1 METISNPQELQN
13 LCLMLRSEGKKIGL
27 VPTMGYFHEGHLSLM
42 DAARKQCDVLIV
54 SLFVNPTQ
62 FGENED
68 LDAYP
73 HDLERD
79 SRLAEEHG
87 VDILFT
93 PVRDDMYFDD
103 HSTWVEVPDL
113 ATNLCGKSRP
123 VHFRGVATVVTKLFM
138 TTLPHVAIFGQK
150 DWQQLAVIKRM
161 VRDLNI
167 PVDVQAHEIVRE
179 KSGLALSSRN
189 VYLTEAEK
197 ASAPNIQKGLQKMR
211 AQVAS
216 GESDTARLKQDLAD
230 FYAETIPGSSIDY
243 IEIVHPE
250 NINILK
256 NVGDSA
262 LCAVAVQVGKAR
274 LIDNL
279 LIKV

>member
-13 LCLMLRSEGKKIGL
+13 LCLMLRAEGKKIGL

-79 SRLAEEHG
+79 SKLAEERG

-103 HSTWVEVPDL
+103 HSTWVEVPNL
-113 ATNLCGKSRP
+113 ATNLCGQSRP
-123 VHFRGVATVVTKLFM
+123 AHFRGVATVVTKLFM
-138 TTLPHVAIFGQK
+138 AAQPHVAVFGQK
-150 DWQQLAVIKRM
+150 DWQQLAIIKRM

-167 PVDVQAHEIVRE
+167 PVDVQGHEIVRE
-179 KSGLALSSRN
+179 ESGLALSSRN
-189 VYLTEAEK
+189 VYLTDEEK
-197 ASAPNIQKGLQKMR
+197 LTAPNIQKGLQKMR
-211 AQVAS
+211 DWVAA
-216 GESDTARLKQDLAD
+216 GESDVAKLKSDLTE
-230 FYAETIPGSSIDY
+230 FYTKTIPSGQIDY
-243 IEIVHPE
+243 IEIVHPD

-256 NVGDSA
+256 KVDESA

>member
-1 METISNPQELQN
+1 MEIINNPQELQN
-13 LCLMLRSEGKKIGL
+13 LALMLRAEGKKIAL

-42 DAARKQCDVLIV
+42 DAARKQADVVIV

-62 FGENED
+62 FGPNED
-68 LDAYP
+68 LEAYP

-79 SRLAEEHG
+79 SQLAKEHG

-113 ATNLCGKSRP
+113 AANLCGKSRP
-123 VHFRGVATVVTKLFM
+123 IHFRGVATVVTKLFM
-138 TTLPHVAIFGQK
+138 TAQPHVAVFGEK
-150 DWQQLAVIKRM
+150 DWQQLAIIKRM

-167 PVDVQAHEIVRE
+167 PVDVQGHPIVRE
-179 KSGLALSSRN
+179 ESGLALSSRN
-189 VYLTEAEK
+189 VYLTEDEK
-197 ASAPNIQKGLQKMR
+197 KMAPMIQQGLRLMRDAVDKGQNDAAKLKEEL
-211 AQVAS
+211 VA
-216 GESDTARLKQDLAD
+216 
-230 FYAETIPGSSIDY
+230 FYDREIPGSAVDY

-250 NINILK
+250 SIQQLEKIE
-256 NVGDSA
+256 SAA

>member
-13 LCLMLRSEGKKIGL
+13 LCLMLRSEGKKISL

-42 DAARKQCDVLIV
+42 DAARKRCDVLIV

-68 LDAYP
+68 LEAYP
-73 HDLERD
+73 HDLGRD
-79 SRLAEEHG
+79 SLLAEEHG

-103 HSTWVEVPDL
+103 HGTWVEVPDL
-113 ATNLCGKSRP
+113 ASNLCGQSRP
-123 VHFRGVATVVTKLFM
+123 IHFRGVATVVTKLFM
-138 TTLPHVAIFGQK
+138 TAQPHVALFGQK
-150 DWQQLAVIKRM
+150 DWQQLAIIKRI

-167 PVDVQAHEIVRE
+167 PVDVQGHEIVRE
-179 KSGLALSSRN
+179 ESGLAMSSRN
-189 VYLTEAEK
+189 VYLTEEEK
-197 ASAPNIQKGLQKMR
+197 SVAPNIQKGLQKMR
-211 AQVAS
+211 AQVAA
-216 GESDTARLKQDLAD
+216 GESDVAKLKSDLIE
-230 FYAETIPGSSIDY
+230 FYAETVPMGKIDY
-243 IEIVHPE
+243 IEIVHPD

-256 NVGDSA
+256 SVGDSA
-262 LCAVAVQVGKAR
+262 LCAVALQLGNAR

>member
-1 METISNPQELQN
+1 MEIISNPQELQT

-73 HDLERD
+73 HDMERD
-79 SRLAEEHG
+79 SILAEEHG
-87 VDILFT
+87 VDILFA
-93 PVRDDMYFDD
+93 PVRDDMYFDN

-113 ATNLCGKSRP
+113 AANLCGKSRP
-123 VHFRGVATVVTKLFM
+123 IHFRGVATVVTKLFM
-138 TTLPHVAIFGQK
+138 TAQPHVAVFGQK

-167 PVDVQAHEIVRE
+167 PVDVQGHEIVRE
-179 KSGLALSSRN
+179 DSGLALSSRN
-189 VYLTEAEK
+189 VYLTEEEK
-197 ASAPNIQKGLQKMR
+197 AVAPNIQKGLQKMR
-211 AQVAS
+211 DQVAA
-216 GESDTARLKQDLAD
+216 GESDAAKLKQDLAA
-230 FYAETIPGSSIDY
+230 FYAAAIPGSIIDY

-256 NVGDSA
+256 KVEDSA
-262 LCAVAVQVGKAR
+262 LCAVALQVGKAR

>member
-1 METISNPQELQN
+1 MEIISNPQELQT

-73 HDLERD
+73 HDMERD
-79 SRLAEEHG
+79 SILAEEHG
-87 VDILFT
+87 VDILFA

-113 ATNLCGKSRP
+113 AANLCGKSRP
-123 VHFRGVATVVTKLFM
+123 IHFRGVATVVTKLFM
-138 TTLPHVAIFGQK
+138 TAQPHVAVFGQK
-150 DWQQLAVIKRM
+150 DWQQLSVIKRM

-167 PVDVQAHEIVRE
+167 PVDVQGHEIVRE
-179 KSGLALSSRN
+179 DSGLALSSRN
-189 VYLTEAEK
+189 VYLTEEEK
-197 ASAPNIQKGLQKMR
+197 AVAPNIQKGLQKMR
-211 AQVAS
+211 DQVAA
-216 GESDTARLKQDLAD
+216 GESDAAKLKQDLAA
-230 FYAETIPGSSIDY
+230 FYAAAIPGSIIDY

-256 NVGDSA
+256 KVEDSA
-262 LCAVAVQVGKAR
+262 LCAVALQVGKAR

>member
-1 METISNPQELQN
+1 MEIINNPQELQN
-13 LCLMLRSEGKKIGL
+13 LSLMLRSEGKTIAL
-27 VPTMGYFHEGHLSLM
+27 VPTMGYFHEGHLQLM
-42 DAARKQCDVLIV
+42 DAARKQADVVIV

-68 LDAYP
+68 LDNYP

-79 SRLAEEHG
+79 SKLAEERG

-93 PVRDDMYFDD
+93 PTKDSMYHPD

-113 ATNLCGKSRP
+113 AQNLCGKSRP
-123 VHFRGVATVVTKLFM
+123 IHFRGVATVVTKLFM
-138 TTLPHVAIFGQK
+138 TALPHIGIFGEK

-167 PVDVQAHEIVRE
+167 PVDVQGHPIVRE
-179 KSGLALSSRN
+179 DSGLALSSRN
-189 VYLTEAEK
+189 VYLTENEK
-197 ASAPNIQKGLQKMR
+197 KSAPMIQQG
-211 AQVAS
+211 
-216 GESDTARLKQDLAD
+216 LKQMRMEVENGEKNSSKLKEKLSH
-230 FYAETIPGSSIDY
+230 FYTNNIPGSEVDY

-250 NINILK
+250 NINILEE
-256 NVGDSA
+256 VDGPA

-279 LIKV
+279 KIKV

>member
-1 METISNPQELQN
+1 METINNPQELQN

-27 VPTMGYFHEGHLSLM
+27 VPTMGYFHNGHLSLM

-79 SRLAEEHG
+79 AKLAEEHG
-87 VDILFT
+87 VDILFA
-93 PVRDDMYFDD
+93 PVRDEMYFDD
-103 HSTWVEVPDL
+103 HCTWVEVPDL
-113 ATNLCGKSRP
+113 AVNLCAESRP

-138 TTLPHVAIFGQK
+138 TAQPHVAVFGQK
-150 DWQQLAVIKRM
+150 DWQQLAIIKRM

-167 PVDVQAHEIVRE
+167 PVDVQGHEIVRE
-179 KSGLALSSRN
+179 ESGLALSSRN
-189 VYLTEAEK
+189 VYLTDEEK
-197 ASAPNIQKGLQKMR
+197 SVAPNIQKGLQKMK

-216 GESDTARLKQDLAD
+216 GESDADKLKSDLAD
-230 FYAETIPGSSIDY
+230 FYAETIPHSRIDY
-243 IEIVHPE
+243 IEIVDPD

-256 NVGDSA
+256 KVDKYA

>member
-27 VPTMGYFHEGHLSLM
+27 VPTMGYFHKGHLSLM

-73 HDLERD
+73 QDLERD
-79 SRLAEEHG
+79 SRLAGEHG
-87 VDILFT
+87 VDILFA

-113 ATNLCGKSRP
+113 SANLCGKSRP
-123 VHFRGVATVVTKLFM
+123 IHFRGVATVVTKLFM
-138 TTLPHVAIFGQK
+138 TAQPHVAVFGQK

-167 PVDVQAHEIVRE
+167 PVDVQGHEIVRE
-179 KSGLALSSRN
+179 ESGLALSSRN
-189 VYLTEAEK
+189 VYLTEEEK
-197 ASAPNIQKGLQKMR
+197 AVAPNIQKGLQKMR
-211 AQVAS
+211 AQVAT
-216 GESDTARLKQDLAD
+216 GESDAAKLKQNLTD

-256 NVGDSA
+256 KVEESA

>member
-1 METISNPQELQN
+1 MEIINNPQELQN
-13 LCLMLRSEGKKIGL
+13 LALMLRAEGKKIAL
-27 VPTMGYFHEGHLSLM
+27 VPTMGYFHKGHLSLM
-42 DAARKQCDVLIV
+42 EAARKQADVVIV

-62 FGENED
+62 FGPNED

-79 SRLAEEHG
+79 ARLAEEHG

-93 PVRDDMYFDD
+93 PTREEMYHDD
-103 HSTWVEVPDL
+103 HCTWVKVPDL
-113 ATNLCGKSRP
+113 AANLCGKSRP

-138 TTLPHVAIFGQK
+138 TAQPHVAVFGEK
-150 DWQQLAVIKRM
+150 DWQQLAIIKRM

-167 PVDVQAHEIVRE
+167 PVDVQGHPIVRE
-179 KSGLALSSRN
+179 ESGLAMSSRN
-189 VYLTEAEK
+189 VYLTDEEK
-197 ASAPNIQKGLQKMR
+197 KTAPMIQKGLRIMR
-211 AQVAS
+211 DTVEQ
-216 GESDTARLKQDLAD
+216 GEDDTSRLRQELTS
-230 FYAETIPGSSIDY
+230 FYEREIPGSQIDY
-243 IEIVHPE
+243 IKIVHPE
-250 NINILK
+250 NIQDIEK
-256 NVGDSA
+256 IDGPA

>member
-138 TTLPHVAIFGQK
+138 TALPHVAIFGQK